1 MQRVNFLSIWRMQS
15 IVEHQAGYYPTHDPT
30 WYAPISLLLGVLEIN
45 AASVC
50 ASVPIFWPMVAPL
63 LGIFVTRE
71 VSVQVVEYHDVEE
84 GKGHRR
90 QGTEEISMGPVTD
103 LRAGATPT
111 PPPPSLTAQ
120 DGRVDQ
126 WFRDAYASED
136 DLHGNREG
144 VHSRVRS
151 EAEVRRKNS
160 VRKWLQI

>member
-1 MQRVNFLSIWRMQS
+1 MQS

-30 WYAPISLLLGVLEIN
+30 WYAPISILLGVLEIN

-63 LGIFVTRE
+63 LGTIFVTRE

-90 QGTEEISMGPVTD
+90 QGTEEIPMGPVVD
-103 LRAGATPT
+103 LQIGATTT
-111 PPPPSLTAQ
+111 PPPPSLSAK

-136 DLHGNREG
+136 ELNGTRDG
-144 VHSRVRS
+144 VQSRVRS
-151 EAEVRRKNS
+151 DGEVRRKNS

>member
-1 MQRVNFLSIWRMQS
+1 MQS

-30 WYAPISLLLGVLEIN
+30 WYAPISILLGVLEIN

-50 ASVPIFWPMVAPL
+50 ASVPIFWPMVAPY
-63 LGIFVTRE
+63 LGTIFVTRE
-71 VSVQVVEYHDVEE
+71 VSVQVVEYQDVEE

-90 QGTEEISMGPVTD
+90 QGTEEIPMGPVAD
-103 LRAGATPT
+103 PQATAAAATTTT
-111 PPPPSLTAQ
+111 PAPSLSAK

-126 WFRDAYASED
+126 WFRDTYASED
-136 DLHGNREG
+136 ELHGSTRGG

-151 EAEVRRKNS
+151 DGEVRRKNS